1 MNVVRDRPSAKW
13 LPSRHHFAL
22 ARLIACVMLR
32 TRRPSPPQ
40 VDRIVLAIDRDQSA
54 IENYAVSVWF
64 LGSAICFIAA
74 ALPFSLPLALPLAF
88 PLALIAVEIPLHVT
102 GLSRRNRWADHTTAN
117 SVATMLSGV
126 VAASYFAMRP
136 GWAQPVGRLFLA
148 VVIANGVA
156 ALIMWLMRDHVR
168 EIEERCAA

>member
-1 MNVVRDRPSAKW
+1 LNVVRNRPAAKW
-13 LPSRHHFAL
+13 LPSRHRFAL
-22 ARLIACVMLR
+22 ARLIAYVMLR
-32 TRRPSPPQ
+32 TRRPSLPQ

-54 IENYAVSVWF
+54 IENHAVSAWF
-64 LGSAICFIAA
+64 LGSTICFIAA
-74 ALPFSLPLALPLAF
+74 ALPFSVPVALLLAF

-102 GLSRRNRWADHTTAN
+102 GLLSRDRWADHTRAS

-148 VVIANGVA
+148 IVIANGVA
-156 ALIMWLMRDHVR
+156 ALIMWLLRDHVR
-168 EIEERCAA
+168 KIEERCAA